1 MKQKGYEIWRHEGS
15 KSWKIFIEMT
25 GDLRSTLLNTGWK
38 PVVQYKEG
46 DAADDHGTCPEEVL
60 RRISRGNMKS

>member
-1 MKQKGYEIWRHEGS
+1 MKQSGYEIWKHEGS
-15 KSWKIFIEMT
+15 QSWKVFIEIN
-25 GDLRSTLLNTGWK
+25 DELRSALMNTGWK

-60 RRISRGNMKS
+60 RRISRENMKS